1 MPMLIDSKTMEF
13 VRSFFRAYPARTA
26 LMVSLLILSG
36 IAEGVGLVTLFPLV
50 ELALGSGGGAT
61 SVVTEAVQAAIGA
74 VGLEPRLELLLALIV
89 LAMTAKSAFL
99 WLAFMQVGYTVAQV
113 ETDQRLGLIRRLLAV
128 EWSYF
133 ARQPTGH
140 FANAISA
147 ETSRTSQA
155 YRSACA
161 ALAGL
166 IQAGIY
172 LLLVVAIAWQVVV
185 VALVLAPLMFFV
197 LRGFMKMSRT
207 AGREQTRILRG
218 LVGRVT
224 ELIPGIKTVKAM
236 GRERQILPFLE
247 AETNEFN
254 LARRRAVQAVESLR
268 ALREPMIIMVLA
280 AGLYGAIQSAT
291 VPPATVLVAAVI
303 FYRVMTTLSQVQS
316 TYQDLTVNESAYW
329 SVFEKMR
336 EAEKHAEPDDD
347 GSDTVR
353 LHDRILF
360 RDVSFAYGDKPVLR
374 NVTLEIPARS
384 LVAIMGG
391 SGEGKTTLVDLLVG
405 LLKPASGEV
414 LIDDTPLEGH
424 RRTTWRRSIG
434 YVPQEVLL
442 FNDSVLRNVTLGA
455 EGLSR
460 EDVEWALE
468 AAGAID
474 FVRAL
479 PDGLDQVVGERGTEL
494 SGGQRQRISM
504 ARAIVTHPDLLI
516 LDEATTALDP
526 ETERSVCDAL
536 RRLAATI
543 TIVAISHQPAIKAV
557 ADQILEVSGGE
568 VSEVGR
574 PVTAG
579 AADSEPGG

>member
-1 MPMLIDSKTMEF
+1 
-13 VRSFFRAYPARTA
+13 
-26 LMVSLLILSG
+26 
-36 IAEGVGLVTLFPLV
+36 
-50 ELALGSGGGAT
+50 
-61 SVVTEAVQAAIGA
+61 
-74 VGLEPRLELLLALIV
+74 
-89 LAMTAKSAFL
+89 MT
-99 WLAFMQVGYTVAQV
+99 
-113 ETDQRLGLIRRLLAV
+113 
-128 EWSYF
+128 
-133 ARQPTGH
+133 
-140 FANAISA
+140 
-147 ETSRTSQA
+147 
-155 YRSACA
+155 
-161 ALAGL
+161 
-166 IQAGIY
+166 
-172 LLLVVAIAWQVVV
+172 
-185 VALVLAPLMFFV
+185 
-197 LRGFMKMSRT
+197 MSRT
-207 AGREQTRILRG
+207 AGLEQTRILRG

-254 LARRRAVQAVESLR
+254 LARRRAVQAVQSLR

-405 LLKPASGEV
+405 LLEPASGEV
-414 LIDDTPLEGH
+414 MIDDTPLKGH

-442 FNDSVLRNVTLGA
+442 FHDTIQRNVTLGA
-455 EGLSR
+455 EAVTR

-468 AAGAID
+468 AAGALE
-474 FVRAL
+474 FVQAL
-479 PDGLDQVVGERGTEL
+479 PEGLDQVVGERGTEL
-494 SGGQRQRISM
+494 SGGQRQRISI
-504 ARAIVTHPDLLI
+504 ARAIVTRPDLLI

-526 ETERSVCDAL
+526 DTERLVCDAL
-536 RRLAATI
+536 RGLSETM
-543 TIVAISHQPAIKAV
+543 TIVAISHQAAIRAV
-557 ADQILEVSGGE
+557 ADQVLEVGGGQVRE
-568 VSEVGR
+568 VRRPALAAAAESELDG
-574 PVTAG
+574 
-579 AADSEPGG
+579 